1 MIYRYS
7 EFDGNNIKSG
17 VLWRE
22 ESLQK
27 IIWIIIVGDDKK
39 KIAIFE
45 KDRDIYNQYYLF
57 YTFILVLPS
66 FSLFILHR
74 YKASKAS
81 RQKIDVFAL
90 IVSGCEHPTKDGIT
104 QSLFISWSVERL
116 GLSAYLAIII
126 IGERNWPTLSHYP
139 TAMYQRG
146 VILSLFSI
154 NTSSF
159 CPPDMGPPLTFH

>member
-1 MIYRYS
+1 M
-7 EFDGNNIKSG
+7 
-17 VLWRE
+17 
-22 ESLQK
+22 QK

-104 QSLFISWSVERL
+104 QSLFIS
-116 GLSAYLAIII
+116 
-126 IGERNWPTLSHYP
+126 
-139 TAMYQRG
+139 
-146 VILSLFSI
+146 
-154 NTSSF
+154 
-159 CPPDMGPPLTFH
+159 